1 MLVHTVSAQAILAC
15 RRGLLGLG
23 IKTEGAKRA
32 WLGKQLA
39 RGSNLQKPEHLL
51 EIGVEQQA
59 RAVGK
64 LHPALLGRIDMADQA
79 AVRVDDQ
86 RNIHN

>member
-51 EIGVEQQA
+51 EIGV
-59 RAVGK
+59 
-64 LHPALLGRIDMADQA
+64 
-79 AVRVDDQ
+79 
-86 RNIHN
+86 